1 MQITFKS
8 CHTSKLLKID
18 EVGEYIVGEDDSF
31 RQEIIHMVLDA
42 VRNGDLTPR
51 TKNGRKDPPDWPVDE
66 DSADKQEDKG
76 KQFVRFHQ
84 LVRWLRSEKG
94 FDVKTAASSIPS
106 EGVPQSV
113 SDLANVGYD
122 DLLTICS
129 IENEEDFH
137 GFRVEPDGIY
147 KKRYDPDEWRQLF
160 PTERAVLAW
169 HPTGEYDKPALSLP
183 CTLGQLRFFVIEA
196 GLTGIIDEETVHE
209 VLDDRIEHDKARA
222 LLSSGE
228 GAAPDS
234 FEAKVAAVNLTD
246 ERGIELAHS
255 PHLGIADWT
264 ELTGVGCGKC
274 GSYLISAEAVAFRNW
289 TKREIR
295 DASVDRQIKMHRDN
309 ETTPLEF
316 PCTPARL
323 VEFIDAKPP
332 EPHGFSVPD
341 AFRQTATASG
351 QATESATGST
361 NSPEEHEPVYFA
373 ATEKAAV
380 PREMPGDD
388 SEQTTV
394 ETTLLGKLPHG
405 RRPDGAE
412 HVRITTHLLARRSSS
427 ISPVIQKASSEALSP
442 EDPQSV
448 WASLVSIAES
458 NERPAPLIGYTDTE
472 GVKYKNTQDETKFLT
487 YKNLRDRMRRS
498 ALRRAKAR

>member
-94 FDVKTAASSIPS
+94 FDVKTAASNIPS

-113 SDLANVGYD
+113 SDLANVKYD

-129 IENEEDFH
+129 VENEEDFH
-137 GFRVEPDGIY
+137 GFLVKQDGLY
-147 KKRYDPDEWRQLF
+147 VKGYDRDERRKLF
-160 PTERAVLAW
+160 STERAVLAW
-169 HPTGEYDKPALSLP
+169 HPTGEYDKPALPLP

-209 VLDDRIEHDKARA
+209 VLEDRIEHDEARA
-222 LLSSGE
+222 RLSTGE

-234 FEAKVAAVNLTD
+234 FEARVAAVNLTD
-246 ERGIELAHS
+246 ERCIELAHS

-274 GSYLISAEAVAFRNW
+274 GSYLIAAEAVAFGKW
-289 TKREIR
+289 TEREIR
-295 DASVDRQIKMHRDN
+295 DASVDRQVKMHRDN
-309 ETTPLEF
+309 EAIPLKF
-316 PCTPARL
+316 PCTPVDL
-323 VEFIDAKPP
+323 IQFIDAAPP
-332 EPHGFSVPD
+332 GSHSFSLPD
-341 AFRQTATASG
+341 VFRQAM
-351 QATESATGST
+351 TE
-361 NSPEEHEPVYFA
+361 
-373 ATEKAAV
+373 
-380 PREMPGDD
+380 
-388 SEQTTV
+388 SEQTTD
-394 ETTLLGKLPHG
+394 TLP
-405 RRPDGAE
+405 
-412 HVRITTHLLARRSSS
+412 
-427 ISPVIQKASSEALSP
+427 
-442 EDPQSV
+442 
-448 WASLVSIAES
+448 LVSAES
-458 NERPAPLIGYTDTE
+458 QGQIATEVTLTGISKREVLAVDWPLHGQFNQKSLSAVLSDVREWSEHAP
-472 GVKYKNTQDETKFLT
+472 VPH
-487 YKNLRDRMRRS
+487 
-498 ALRRAKAR
+498 